1 MPACV
6 LSCFS
11 CVQLFVTLWTI
22 AYPAPLSMEFSRQE
36 FWSRLPCP
44 PPRDLPYP
52 GIEPAFPVSPALA
65 GGFFATSTTWEV
77 QLWLYNPVSIPQ
89 ITEPPGQGF
98 PGGLDGKESA
108 CNAGDPGSIPG
119 SG

>member
-11 CVQLFVTLWTI
+11 CVRLFVTLWTI
-22 AYPAPLSMEFSRQE
+22 AHPAPLSMEFSRQE
-36 FWSRLPCP
+36 SWSRLPCP
-44 PPRDLPYP
+44 PPRDLSYP

-65 GGFFATSTTWEV
+65 GGFFTTSTTREV
-77 QLWLYNPVSIPQ
+77 QLWLYNPVSKPQ

-98 PGGLDGKESA
+98 PGGLDDKESA